1 MADELTAVLIP
12 DVSGVNFAASWTGKQ
27 NSVALERGS
36 KWSIYSNGAAVGAG
50 VVIEISD
57 DENGATGWYNSGI
70 VTTANVTHVSDPPAC
85 KAVRLAG
92 IAAANPAPARFLVR
106 HGWSG

>member
-12 DVSGVNFAASWTGKQ
+12 DLSGVNFAASWTGKA
-27 NSVALERGS
+27 NREALNRSS
-36 KWSIYSNGAAVGAG
+36 KWSIYSAVAPGT
-50 VVIEISD
+50 VVEISD
-57 DENGATGWYNSGI
+57 DEDGATGWVASGI
-70 VTTANVTHVSDPPAC
+70 VTTAAVTNVSDPPVC

-92 IAAANPAPARFLVR
+92 IAAATPAPARFLVR